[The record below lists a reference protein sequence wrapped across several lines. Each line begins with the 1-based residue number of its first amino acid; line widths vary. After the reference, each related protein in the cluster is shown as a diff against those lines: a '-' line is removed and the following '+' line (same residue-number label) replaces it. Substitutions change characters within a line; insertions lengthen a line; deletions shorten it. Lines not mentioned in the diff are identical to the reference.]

1 MKIDTANK
9 NKPHQTYRLA
19 DGTIVPGVTTVT
31 GGQLGWSKEILCN
44 WNNKMGLAGVD
55 TKKFVDEKADIGT
68 LAHLMITNE
77 LSGVKTDTDEYSKYV
92 IGKAKN
98 AYKSWGAW
106 AKHKSIQPIFV
117 EKQIV
122 SNIHKFGG
130 TADIFAIVDGFLE
143 LIDLKTGSGI
153 YDEFFI
159 QVGGGYWT
167 LLNEYGLF
175 PMRARILNIPRA
187 DDELF
192 IEKIVPNIKICQ
204 RIFLNCLANYQDHKL
219 LKKEG

>member
-31 GGQLGWSKEILCN
+31 GGQLGWSKDVLCK

-55 TKKFVDEKADIGT
+55 TKTYVNEKADIGT

-77 LSGVKTDTDEYSKYV
+77 LSGVITDTDEYSKYV

-122 SNIHKFGG
+122 SEEYKFGG
-130 TADIFAIVDGFLE
+130 TCDIFAKVDGTLE

-153 YDEFFI
+153 FDEFFI
-159 QVGGGYWT
+159 QVGGGYW
-167 LLNEYGLF
+167 LLLYESGNR
-175 PMRARILNIPRA
+175 PVRTRILNIPRA

-192 IEKIVPNIKICQ
+192 AEKFVSNIEICQ
-204 RIFLNCLANYQDHKL
+204 QIFLNCLENYQYHKL
-219 LKKEG
+219 LKKED